1 LTVGTVGTQ
10 VASRAHEKQQGNA
23 MIAKIIEMLGDEKEK
38 IGKDMEAE
46 TAQMDEYFTFCH
58 REEDEKNY
66 QIGRSNKKIDEK
78 SAIIEDNTAQI
89 TALDE
94 EIADLGTE
102 MAHLVADQTK
112 EDELRAEQKA
122 EFKIREK
129 EQIIMVDELSRLEVE
144 LEKQMEAM
152 TTPPPVE
159 LLQDDD
165 HAVSLLET
173 AATHHEQKPVASFW
187 ANEAVQAKKGH
198 CRA

>member
-1 LTVGTVGTQ
+1 MGVHRTPVLIFLCLTIGTFSTKL
-10 VASRAHEKQQGNA
+10 ASGAHAGQQGNA

-38 IGKDMEAE
+38 IAKDIEAE

-102 MAHLVADQTK
+102 MAKLVAAQKD
-112 EDELRAEQKA
+112 EDKLRAESKE
-122 EFKIREK
+122 EFKVREA
-129 EQIIMVDELSRLEVE
+129 EQIIMVDELQRLETE
-144 LEKQMEAM
+144 LEKQMDAM
-152 TTPPPVE
+152 TT
-159 LLQDDD
+159 
-165 HAVSLLET
+165 
-173 AATHHEQKPVASFW
+173 
-187 ANEAVQAKKGH
+187 
-198 CRA
+198 